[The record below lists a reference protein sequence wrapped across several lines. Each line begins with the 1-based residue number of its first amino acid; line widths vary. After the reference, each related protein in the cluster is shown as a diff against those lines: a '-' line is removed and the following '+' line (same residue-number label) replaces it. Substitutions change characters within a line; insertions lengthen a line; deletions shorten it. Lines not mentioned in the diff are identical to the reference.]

1 MEMRLSKSSYTQG
14 IQCPKMLWMDC
25 HMSEMRDESVMN
37 QDVLDTGNEVGDLA
51 MGYFGDYVEVPY
63 DPADFD
69 GMIRRTEEL
78 IANGVPN
85 VCEATFAYD
94 GNLCMVDILRVE
106 ADGVHI
112 VEVKSSTHINDIYFH
127 DMAYQ
132 TWVLDKC
139 GMAVKSI
146 SLMHLNS
153 RYVRK
158 GELDL
163 HELFVV
169 EDCTA
174 QVAEMIADVE
184 RTALALKKV
193 AAQDDEP
200 KIAIG
205 RQCKSPYECGY
216 LAWCWRHLPNPN
228 VFDLCRIRMDKAL
241 KLISQGVVS
250 LKDATGK
257 GMVTN
262 QRQKAQVACEVQDVE
277 FKIDAPKVK
286 EFLDTLTFPLYF
298 LDFET
303 MQPAIPPFDGTWP
316 YQQIPTQYSLHVL
329 RAPNAELEHYE
340 FLAEAKGD
348 PRRSVAEHLV
358 ASIPL
363 NACTLAYNMGF
374 EKGRIRELADAFP
387 DLAPHLLNIAENMHD
402 LMVPFSKGWYYV
414 RAMGGSNSIK
424 AVLPA
429 LFPDDP
435 ELDYHALE
443 GVHNGGEAMRAFED
457 LYGMDP
463 GEAAIVREQLLR
475 YCELDTLAMVR
486 VWEKLREAIA
496 TPQ

>member
-1 MEMRLSKSSYTQG
+1 MRLSKSSYTQG

>member
-112 VEVKSSTHINDIYFH
+112 VDVKSSTHINDIYFH
-127 DMAYQ
+127 YMAYQ